1 MSTCLH
7 QAYKDQMFVSNG
19 AVFVIKIKLLDNSY
33 FDLWPNCEFNNKDY
47 KIDFQTPIDTLFENV
62 YKYNG
67 IIKTALLS
75 LDEDINKNNLK
86 NNLLINIKEQQNNL
100 KGIIF
105 LEDLFWCEN
114 TDENK
119 KIQLEIYNKF
129 QFLYENNGDF
139 LTNQFNYNIFI
150 QKLNDNNYK
159 EFYLFN
165 NKFSDRNFVV
175 EITNNNF
182 AVIFNIFL
190 KKEFNNYGN
199 VDSLVFLSIMH
210 KRSKKLNLNDNII
223 NYLKETIEQ
232 YYKEL
237 NENQLNNFKIDFE
250 KLNDYILTIIQYNKI

>member
-1 MSTCLH
+1 MSTCLD
-7 QAYKDQMFVSNG
+7 QAYIEQMIISNG
-19 AVFVIKIKLLDNSY
+19 AVFVIKIKLLNNSY
-33 FDLWPNCEFNNKDY
+33 LDLVPNCEFNNKDY
-47 KIDFQTPIDTLFENV
+47 KFDFQTPIDTLFENI

-67 IIKTALLS
+67 IEKTALLS
-75 LDEDINKNNLK
+75 FNLDEH
-86 NNLLINIKEQQNNL
+86 INIKEQQDNL
-100 KGIIF
+100 KGILF

-139 LTNQFNYNIFI
+139 LTIESNYNDFLT
-150 QKLNDNNYK
+150 KLNNNNSK
-159 EFYLFN
+159 GFYLFN
-165 NKFSDRNFVV
+165 NQFNYREFVV

-199 VDSLVFLSIMH
+199 ADSLVFLSIMH
-210 KRSKKLNLNDNII
+210 KKSKKLNLNNNII
-223 NYLKETIEQ
+223 NYLKKTIEQ
-232 YYKEL
+232 YYNEL
-237 NENQLNNFKIDFE
+237 NENQLNNFKIDFS